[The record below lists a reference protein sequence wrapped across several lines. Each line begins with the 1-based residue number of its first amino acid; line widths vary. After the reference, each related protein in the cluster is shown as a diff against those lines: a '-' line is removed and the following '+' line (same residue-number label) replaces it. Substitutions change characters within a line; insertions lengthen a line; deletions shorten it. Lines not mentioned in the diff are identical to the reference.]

1 MACTAVSVMNSDC
14 VKNWPKNERP
24 RERLLAEGAEKVSD
38 ADLLA
43 IVLRVGKG
51 TFKKGVQGQNVSAFA
66 RSLIAQFGSLRALD
80 RARIQDLLKE
90 LADYRKRMNDRITTE
105 TRALL
110 KERFPYPIFLY
121 EAEKVGITAT
131 GEQDQNELYPNDNLP
146 PEVTRTAVE
155 LYQDFRRDPTPFFIE
170 ETTK

>member
-1 MACTAVSVMNSDC
+1 
-14 VKNWPKNERP
+14 
-24 RERLLAEGAEKVSD
+24 
-38 ADLLA
+38 
-43 IVLRVGKG
+43 
-51 TFKKGVQGQNVSAFA
+51 
-66 RSLIAQFGSLRALD
+66 
-80 RARIQDLLKE
+80 
-90 LADYRKRMNDRITTE
+90 TTE